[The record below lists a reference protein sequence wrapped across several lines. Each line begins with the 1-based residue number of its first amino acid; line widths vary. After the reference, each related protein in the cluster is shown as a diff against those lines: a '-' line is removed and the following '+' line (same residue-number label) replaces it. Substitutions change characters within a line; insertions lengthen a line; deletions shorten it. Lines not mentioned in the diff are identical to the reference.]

1 MSNQKLPYKVRPKSN
16 EVELWSKKITRPL
29 FQAHSTKEN
38 PLQKGRVCFAFCKK
52 IKGRIV
58 SPFILKSISSQIDVC
73 AKSLANTGKLTL
85 FCERVKRR
93 THAELSRNIVVVVV
107 SARRSHTIRI
117 VVIVIIAGA
126 PPSKQK
132 PGDFHPV

>member
-1 MSNQKLPYKVRPKSN
+1 MGSPQNSFFARKIKNNSTAFSSSFHKRKIRCRKVEFVSPF
-16 EVELWSKKITRPL
+16 V
-29 FQAHSTKEN
+29 
-38 PLQKGRVCFAFCKK
+38 KK